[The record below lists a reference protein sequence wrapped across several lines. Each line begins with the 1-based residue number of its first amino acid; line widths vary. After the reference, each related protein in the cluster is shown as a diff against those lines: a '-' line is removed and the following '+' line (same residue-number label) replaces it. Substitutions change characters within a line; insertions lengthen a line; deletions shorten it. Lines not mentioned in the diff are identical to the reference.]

1 MDLART
7 GEKQMGLSG
16 LDHELVHVS
25 RGPRSGAYT
34 IIAVHS
40 TKLGPALGGCR
51 MTTYA
56 HPGAAVTD
64 ALRLS
69 AGMTFKAAVAGVD
82 LGGGKGVVCV
92 EPGTELTHE
101 LRDAMLLDFA
111 DAVELLGGRYITAED
126 VGTAPADMRL
136 IASRTEHVVGL
147 PESLGGLGDPS
158 PYTALGVHAAIRAC
172 VARRF
177 GSAEL
182 AGRTAA
188 VVGAGHVG
196 EHLARMLTADGAQV
210 IVSDIDEGKLS
221 LAGELDGAT
230 WMAPEDALLADV
242 DVLAPCALGGVI
254 DEAGVPALRARI
266 VCGAA
271 NNQLAHDAL
280 AVDLARRGILYAPD
294 FVANAGGL
302 VLVDA
307 ELAGAG
313 PAGARDAIRGIEGV
327 VERILDV
334 AEERGSTP
342 LAAAYEIAQERLA
355 AGVAGVRA

>member
-1 MDLART
+1 MD
-7 GEKQMGLSG
+7 LSG
-16 LDHELVHVS
+16 LDHELLHVS
-25 RGPRSGAYT
+25 RGPRSDAYT

-40 TKLGPALGGCR
+40 TALGPALGGCR
-51 MTTYA
+51 ITTYA
-56 HPGAAVTD
+56 HPDAAFCDV
-64 ALRLS
+64 LRLS

-82 LGGGKGVVCV
+82 LGGGKGVICV

-126 VGTAPADMRL
+126 VGTAPTDMRL

-158 PYTALGVHAAIRAC
+158 PYTALGVHSAIRAC
-172 VARRF
+172 AAHRF
-177 GSAEL
+177 GDAEL
-182 AGRTAA
+182 AGRSAA

-196 EHLARMLTADGAQV
+196 EHLARMLAAGGAEL
-210 IVSDIDEGKLS
+210 IVSDIDPRKRA
-221 LAGELDGAT
+221 LAGELGAT
-230 WMAPEDALLADV
+230 WMTPDEALLADV
-242 DVLAPCALGGVI
+242 DILAPCALGGVF
-254 DEAGVPALRARI
+254 DEDTVPALRARI

-280 AVDLARRGILYAPD
+280 AVEVARRGILYAPD

-307 ELAGAG
+307 ELGGADRD
-313 PAGARDAIRGIEGV
+313 GASAAIRGIEGV
-327 VERILDV
+327 VGNLLAVADERDV
-334 AEERGSTP
+334 TP
-342 LAAAYEIAQERLA
+342 LAAAYEVARERLA
-355 AGVAGVRA
+355 APAGVRA

>member
-1 MDLART
+1 MD
-7 GEKQMGLSG
+7 LSG
-16 LDHELVHVS
+16 LDHELLHVS
-25 RGPRSGAYT
+25 RGPRSDAYT

-40 TKLGPALGGCR
+40 TALGPALGGCR
-51 MTTYA
+51 ITTYA
-56 HPGAAVTD
+56 HPDAAFCDV
-64 ALRLS
+64 LRLS

-82 LGGGKGVVCV
+82 LGGGKGVICV

-126 VGTAPADMRL
+126 VGTAPTDMRL

-172 VARRF
+172 VAHRF
-177 GSAEL
+177 GDAEL
-182 AGRTAA
+182 AGSTAA

-196 EHLARMLTADGAQV
+196 EHLARMLAADGARV
-210 IVSDIDEGKLS
+210 IVSDIDPAKRA
-221 LAGELDGAT
+221 LAEEIGVT
-230 WMAPEDALLADV
+230 WMAPDEALLADV
-242 DVLAPCALGGVI
+242 DILVPCALGGVL
-254 DEAGVPALRARI
+254 DEDTVPALRARI

-280 AVDLARRGILYAPD
+280 AVELARRGILYAPD

-307 ELAGAG
+307 ELGGADRD
-313 PAGARDAIRGIEGV
+313 GARAAIRGIEGV
-327 VERILDV
+327 VGNLLAVADERDV
-334 AEERGSTP
+334 TP
-342 LAAAYEIAQERLA
+342 LAAAYEIARERLA
-355 AGVAGVRA
+355 ARAGVRA

>member
-1 MDLART
+1 
-7 GEKQMGLSG
+7 MGLTG
-16 LDHELVHVS
+16 LDHEQLHVS

-40 TKLGPALGGCR
+40 TRLGPALGGCR

-56 HPGAAVTD
+56 HPGEAVTD
-64 ALRLS
+64 VLRLS
-69 AGMTFKAAVAGVD
+69 AGMTFKAAVAGVE
-82 LGGGKGVVCV
+82 LGGGKGVICV

-172 VARRF
+172 VAHGF
-177 GSAEL
+177 GSAAL

-196 EHLARMLTADGAQV
+196 EQLARMLAADGV
-210 IVSDIDEGKLS
+210 ELIVSDIDPS
-221 LAGELDGAT
+221 RRALADELDGAT
-230 WMAPEDALLADV
+230 WMAPEEALLADV
-242 DVLAPCALGGVI
+242 DVLAPCALGGVL
-254 DEAGVPALRARI
+254 DEATVPALRARI

-280 AVDLARRGILYAPD
+280 AVELARRGILYAPD

-307 ELAGAG
+307 ELGGADRE
-313 PAGARDAIRGIEGV
+313 GARDAIRGIEGV
-327 VERILDV
+327 VANLLAVAAERDV
-334 AEERGSTP
+334 TP
-342 LAAAYEIAQERLA
+342 LAAAYEIAGERLA
-355 AGVAGVRA
+355 APAGVRA

>member
-1 MDLART
+1 MD
-7 GEKQMGLSG
+7 LSG
-16 LDHELVHVS
+16 LDHEQLHVS
-25 RGPRSGAYT
+25 RGSRSGAYT

-56 HPGAAVTD
+56 HPGEAVND
-64 ALRLS
+64 VLRLS
-69 AGMTFKAAVAGVD
+69 AGMTFKAAVAGVG
-82 LGGGKGVVCV
+82 LGGGKGVIAI

-111 DAVELLGGRYITAED
+111 DSVELLGGRYITAED
-126 VGTAPADMRL
+126 VGTAPTDMRL

-158 PYTALGVHAAIRAC
+158 PYTALGVHAAIRAS
-172 VARRF
+172 VAHRF
-177 GSAEL
+177 GSPEL

-196 EHLARMLTADGAQV
+196 EHLVRMLVADGAQV
-210 IVSDIDEGKLS
+210 IVADIDERKRALV
-221 LAGELDGAT
+221 GELEGT
-230 WMAPEDALLADV
+230 SWMAPDDALLADV
-242 DVLAPCALGGVI
+242 DILAPCALGGVL
-254 DEAGVPALRARI
+254 DQDTVPALRARI

-280 AVDLARRGILYAPD
+280 AVELAHGGIVYAPD

-307 ELAGAG
+307 ELAGSDRE
-313 PAGARDAIRGIEGV
+313 GARRAIGTIESV
-327 VERILDV
+327 V
-334 AEERGSTP
+334 AELLAVADERDTTP
-342 LAAAYEIAQERLA
+342 LAAAYELAEARLA
-355 AGVAGVRA
+355 APAGVRA

>member
-1 MDLART
+1 
-7 GEKQMGLSG
+7 MGLSG
-16 LDHELVHVS
+16 LDHELLHIS

-40 TKLGPALGGCR
+40 TTLGPALGGCR

-56 HPGAAVTD
+56 HPGEAVTD

-82 LGGGKGVVCV
+82 LGGGKGVICV

-126 VGTAPADMRL
+126 VGTAPTDMRL
-136 IASRTEHVVGL
+136 IASRTDQVVGL

-158 PYTALGVHAAIRAC
+158 PYTALGVHSAIRAS
-172 VARRF
+172 VAHRF
-177 GSAEL
+177 GSDDL
-182 AGRTAA
+182 AGRTVA

-196 EHLARMLTADGAQV
+196 AHLIRMLVADGAHV
-210 IVSDIDEGKLS
+210 VVSDVDESKRALVDQ
-221 LAGELDGAT
+221 LDGTT
-230 WMAPEDALLADV
+230 WMTPDEAMLADV
-242 DVLAPCALGGVI
+242 DVLAPCALGGVL
-254 DEAGVPALRARI
+254 DETTVPQLRARI

-280 AVDLARRGILYAPD
+280 AVDLARRGILYTPD
-294 FVANAGGL
+294 FVANSGGL
-302 VLVDA
+302 VLVNA
-307 ELAGAG
+307 ELGGAD
-313 PAGARDAIRGIEGV
+313 PDGARAAIRGIGGV
-327 VERILDV
+327 VDTILTAAGERDI
-334 AEERGSTP
+334 TP
-342 LAAAYEIAQERLA
+342 LAAAYELAAERLSA
-355 AGVAGVRA
+355 PTSEEVPA

>member
-1 MDLART
+1 MD
-7 GEKQMGLSG
+7 LSG
-16 LDHELVHVS
+16 LDHELLHVS
-25 RGPRSGAYT
+25 RGPRSDAYT

-40 TKLGPALGGCR
+40 TALGPALGGCR
-51 MTTYA
+51 ITTYA
-56 HPGAAVTD
+56 HPGAAFCDV
-64 ALRLS
+64 LRLS

-82 LGGGKGVVCV
+82 LGGGKGVICV

-126 VGTAPADMRL
+126 VGTAPTDMRL

-158 PYTALGVHAAIRAC
+158 PYTALGVHSAIRAC
-172 VARRF
+172 AAHRF
-177 GSAEL
+177 GDAEL
-182 AGRTAA
+182 AGRSAA

-196 EHLARMLTADGAQV
+196 EHLARMLAAGGAEL
-210 IVSDIDEGKLS
+210 IVSDIDPRKRA
-221 LAGELDGAT
+221 LAGELGAT
-230 WMAPEDALLADV
+230 WMTPDEALLADV
-242 DVLAPCALGGVI
+242 DILAPCALGGVL
-254 DEAGVPALRARI
+254 DGATVPALRARI

-280 AVDLARRGILYAPD
+280 AVELARRGILYAPD

-307 ELAGAG
+307 ELGGADCD
-313 PAGARDAIRGIEGV
+313 GARAAIRGIEGV
-327 VERILDV
+327 VEHLLAVAAERDV
-334 AEERGSTP
+334 TP
-342 LAAAYEIAQERLA
+342 LAAAYEVARERLA
-355 AGVAGVRA
+355 APAGVRA

>member
-1 MDLART
+1 
-7 GEKQMGLSG
+7 MGLSG
-16 LDHELVHVS
+16 IDHELVHVS

-56 HPGAAVTD
+56 HTGEAVTD

-69 AGMTFKAAVAGVD
+69 SGMTFKAAVAGVA
-82 LGGGKGVVCV
+82 LGGGKGVICV

-172 VARRF
+172 VSHAF
-177 GSAEL
+177 GSDAL
-182 AGRTAA
+182 TGRSAS

-196 EHLARMLTADGAQV
+196 EHLVRMLVADGVRV
-210 IVSDIDEGKLS
+210 IVADVDERKRA
-221 LAGELDGAT
+221 LARELEGVT
-230 WMAPEDALLADV
+230 WMAPEEALLADV
-242 DVLAPCALGGVI
+242 DVLAPCALGGVL
-254 DEAGVPALRARI
+254 DETTVPALRARI

-280 AVDLARRGILYAPD
+280 AEDLARRGILYAPD

-307 ELAGAG
+307 ELGGAD
-313 PAGARDAIRGIEGV
+313 ADGARGAIRGIEGV
-327 VERILDV
+327 VERILTAAAERDV
-334 AEERGSTP
+334 TP
-342 LAAAYEIAQERLA
+342 LAAAYELAQERLA
-355 AGVAGVRA
+355 APAAGVPA

>member
-1 MDLART
+1 MDL
-7 GEKQMGLSG
+7 SD
-16 LDHELVHVS
+16 LDHELLHVS

-40 TKLGPALGGCR
+40 TTLGPALGGCR
-51 MTTYA
+51 MSTYA
-56 HPGAAVTD
+56 HSGAAITD

-69 AGMTFKAAVAGVD
+69 AGMTFKAAVAGVG
-82 LGGGKGVVCV
+82 LGGGKGVICI

-101 LRDAMLLDFA
+101 LRDSMLLDFA
-111 DAVELLGGRYITAED
+111 DAVALLGGRYVTAED

-172 VARRF
+172 LAHRF
-177 GSAEL
+177 GTPDL

-196 EHLARMLTADGAQV
+196 EHLVRMLVAGGAQV
-210 IVSDIDEGKLS
+210 IVSDIDEGKRALV
-221 LAGELDGAT
+221 AELDST
-230 WMAPEDALLADV
+230 SWMAPDEALLADV
-242 DVLAPCALGGVI
+242 DVLAPCALGGVL
-254 DEAGVPALRARI
+254 DEASVPALRARI

-302 VLVDA
+302 VLVSA
-307 ELAGAG
+307 ELEGAD
-313 PAGARDAIRGIEGV
+313 PEGARSAIRDIEGV
-327 VERILDV
+327 MESILV
-334 AEERGSTP
+334 AADDRGVTP
-342 LAAAYEIAQERLA
+342 LAAAYEIANERLTTSTA
-355 AGVAGVRA
+355 TGVQA

>member
-1 MDLART
+1 MD
-7 GEKQMGLSG
+7 LSG
-16 LDHELVHVS
+16 LDHELLHVS

-40 TKLGPALGGCR
+40 TALGPALGGCR
-51 MTTYA
+51 LTTYA
-56 HPGAAVTD
+56 HPGEAVTD
-64 ALRLS
+64 VLRLS
-69 AGMTFKAAVAGVD
+69 AGMTFKAAVAGVE
-82 LGGGKGVVCV
+82 LGGGKGVICV

-126 VGTAPADMRL
+126 VGTAPVDMRL

-147 PESLGGLGDPS
+147 PESRGGLGDPS

-172 VARRF
+172 VAHVF
-177 GSAEL
+177 GSDVL
-182 AGRTAA
+182 AGRTAS

-196 EHLARMLTADGAQV
+196 EHLVRMLAADGVRV
-210 IVSDIDEGKLS
+210 IVADIDERKRA
-221 LAGELDGAT
+221 LADELEGAT
-230 WMAPEDALLADV
+230 WMSPEEALLADV
-242 DVLAPCALGGVI
+242 DVLAPCALGGVL
-254 DEAGVPALRARI
+254 DAASVPALRARI

-271 NNQLAHDAL
+271 NNQLAHDSL

-307 ELAGAG
+307 ELGGAD
-313 PAGARDAIRGIEGV
+313 PDGARAAIRGIEGV
-327 VERILDV
+327 VERILS
-334 AEERGSTP
+334 AAAERGSTP
-342 LAAAYEIAQERLA
+342 LAAAYEIARERLA
-355 AGVAGVRA
+355 APAAGVPA

>member
-1 MDLART
+1 M
-7 GEKQMGLSG
+7 ELSG
-16 LDHELVHVS
+16 LDHELLHVS

-40 TKLGPALGGCR
+40 TALGPALGGCR

-56 HPGAAVTD
+56 HPGAAVCD
-64 ALRLS
+64 VLRLS

-82 LGGGKGVVCV
+82 LGGGKGVICV

-126 VGTAPADMRL
+126 VGTAPTDMRL

-158 PYTALGVHAAIRAC
+158 PYTALGVHAAIRVC
-172 VARRF
+172 VAHRF

-182 AGRTAA
+182 AGRSAA

-196 EHLARMLTADGAQV
+196 EHLARMLAADGARV
-210 IVSDIDEGKLS
+210 IVSDIDPS
-221 LAGELDGAT
+221 RRALAAEIGAT
-230 WMAPEDALLADV
+230 WMAPDEALLADV
-242 DVLAPCALGGVI
+242 DVLAPCALGGVL
-254 DEAGVPALRARI
+254 DEATVAALRARI

-280 AVDLARRGILYAPD
+280 AVELARRGILYAPD

-307 ELAGAG
+307 ELGGADRN
-313 PAGARDAIRGIEGV
+313 GAHDAIRGIEDV
-327 VERILDV
+327 VEHLLAVADERDV
-334 AEERGSTP
+334 TP
-342 LAAAYEIAQERLA
+342 LAAAYEIARERLA
-355 AGVAGVRA
+355 ATAGVRT

>member
-1 MDLART
+1 M
-7 GEKQMGLSG
+7 ELSG
-16 LDHELVHVS
+16 LDHELLHVS

-40 TKLGPALGGCR
+40 TALGPALGGCR

-56 HPGAAVTD
+56 HPGAAVCD
-64 ALRLS
+64 VLRLS
-69 AGMTFKAAVAGVD
+69 AGMTFKAAVAGVE
-82 LGGGKGVVCV
+82 LGGGKGVICV

-126 VGTAPADMRL
+126 VGTAPTDMRL

-172 VARRF
+172 VAHRF
-177 GSAEL
+177 GDAEL

-196 EHLARMLTADGAQV
+196 EHLARMLAADGARV
-210 IVSDIDEGKLS
+210 IVSDIDPAKRA
-221 LAGELDGAT
+221 LAEEIEVT
-230 WMAPEDALLADV
+230 WMAPDEALLADV
-242 DVLAPCALGGVI
+242 DILAPCALGGVL
-254 DEAGVPALRARI
+254 DEDTVPALRARI

-280 AVDLARRGILYAPD
+280 AVELARRGILYAPD

-307 ELAGAG
+307 ELGGADRD
-313 PAGARDAIRGIEGV
+313 GASAAIRGIEGV
-327 VERILDV
+327 VGNLLAVADERDV
-334 AEERGSTP
+334 TP
-342 LAAAYEIAQERLA
+342 LAAAYEIARERLA
-355 AGVAGVRA
+355 ARAGVRA